1 MEYIIN
7 ILFKYTLKY
16 INIMMNLS
24 REQSSI
30 TVENSFFLC
39 KDLNET
45 QTSFITKNSGEKDF
59 KE

>member
-1 MEYIIN
+1 
-7 ILFKYTLKY
+7 
-16 INIMMNLS
+16 MNLT

-30 TVENSFFLC
+30 TVDNSFFHN

-45 QTSFITKNSGEKDF
+45 QMSFMTKNSGEKDF

>member
-1 MEYIIN
+1 MI
-7 ILFKYTLKY
+7 
-16 INIMMNLS
+16 NLS

-30 TVENSFFLC
+30 TVENSFFNC

-59 KE
+59 KEYFIIILIIDWLLL